1 MSHLVSE
8 KQGLEFQIEMTDD
21 AIRYHQN
28 GDVENGE
35 SPCCTADEPCQ
46 TRQVVTKLNT
56 QYREQLA
63 RLAGK
68 GQVVAVASEDE
79 RPAQAGG
86 VKATRTVADPASDK
100 QVGFIKSLAARAD
113 LGALTATNRRN
124 VEKVQADEV
133 ISKRVA
139 SGLITALKAVAV
151 PAASD
156 AQIRFITTL
165 AAEKG
170 VEVVTDGMSVKE
182 ASQKIT
188 ELKSLPAAAPK
199 TAPVELEDGMYKVG
213 DTIYKIQHAVHG
225 SGRQYAKQLVEDNGV
240 WSFEFAAGAIKK
252 IRPEHRLTME
262 QAAEFG
268 ALYGT
273 CCVCGR
279 TLTDEKSIERGIGP
293 VCAGRL

>member
-8 KQGLEFQIEMTDD
+8 KQGLEFQIEMTAD
-21 AIRYHQN
+21 AIEYHQN

-35 SPCCTADEPCQ
+35 SPCCTADEPCKL
-46 TRQVVTKLNT
+46 RQAVTDLNT
-56 QYREQLA
+56 QYRAQLA
-63 RLAGK
+63 ALK
-68 GQVVAVASEDE
+68 GNGQPVTAPEAEK
-79 RPAQAGG
+79 PAQAGG

-100 QVGFIKSLAARAD
+100 QIGFIKSLAARAD

-156 AQIRFITTL
+156 AQIRFITSL

-170 VEVVTDGMSVKE
+170 VEIVTDGMSVKE

-188 ELKSLPAAAPK
+188 ELKNLPAAPK
-199 TAPVELEDGMYKVG
+199 AAPVELEDGMYKVG
-213 DTIYKIQHAVHG
+213 DAIYKVQHAVHG
-225 SGRQYAKQLVEDNGV
+225 SGRQYAKQLVENDGE
-240 WSFEFAAGAIKK
+240 WSFEFAAGAISK